1 LIGAAALGAFGA
13 GFLVSGFAA
22 LHYRTRGKDW
32 RIPVLILCYL
42 TSLMLTVPALVILI
56 LGLSDTRKA
65 IALTPNKNADT
76 PKQPD
81 TKI

>member
-1 LIGAAALGAFGA
+1 MFSDILGKLVYPASEMSQACKKPAGPSAFSGRLFTVMLLPAL
-13 GFLVSGFAA
+13 
-22 LHYRTRGKDW
+22 
-32 RIPVLILCYL
+32 LIL
-42 TSLMLTVPALVILI
+42 V

-65 IALTPNKNADT
+65 IALTPTKDADA